1 MSDRFSWPGPYG
13 DRATRAWSVARP
25 VLVWTGGILVAF
37 IAVILL
43 ALTLIDWNRMKG
55 PLERFASAKS
65 GRAVTI
71 SGDLIVHPWSW
82 TPSATVT
89 GLAIG
94 NPPWE
99 PSRPMAQIDRL
110 TVQLEWLPLL
120 AGDVILPRVR
130 IERPRVYL
138 HREKSGRANWTFAN
152 TRPTDAPAPPP
163 PDLPVVRDFLIED
176 GALVVVDEMRKLR
189 FEAKVQAHEKVA
201 QGDEKPFRIE
211 GKGTLNEKP
220 FDLGISGGPLV
231 NLDPDDPYPFDLQ
244 IRAGDLRIASSGR
257 VEEPFD
263 LAKLSFDVKAS
274 GRDLADFYYL
284 TRLALPNTPP
294 FELSVK
300 VRRDGDRVA
309 VRDIAGTVGRSDLMG
324 ELDIDTSRKRPA
336 VSGSLSSKRLVLGD
350 LVASLGGKTR
360 SSKSGSSEDD
370 ASPAGSEDD
379 AGKSSPSDALAPGV
393 PRLFPVARLQVDRVR
408 GMDADVRFEARAI
421 EAGRVPMKEVFL
433 HVKIDDGVLSL
444 TPFAF
449 ELPQGELSGRVRIDA
464 TRDEPHTSLDLRVRN
479 VQLDQVKGKAPDAR
493 PALGGVLQARAVL
506 AGSGDSV
513 HEFVAKSDGA
523 VTAVLPSGE
532 IRAAFAELTGI
543 NVARGLGLLLKG
555 DEERT
560 LVRCGVA
567 EFKVSDG
574 TMRAQHVVFDT
585 EDVLIKGSGEVRLG
599 PEELDLSI
607 KGEPKKLRLLRLRT
621 PVELNGHLRKPSVG
635 VDAGRTLKQGAIAAT
650 LSAVAAPI
658 AAILA
663 FVDPGLAED
672 VNCAALLAQQ

>member
-1 MSDRFSWPGPYG
+1 MIE
-13 DRATRAWSVARP
+13 RATGWNEHGDEAARARGVARP
-25 VLVWTGGILVAF
+25 LLKWVA
-37 IAVILL
+37 IALAALL
-43 ALTLIDWNRMKG
+43 AMLLLTLSLVDWNRMKG
-55 PLERFASAKS
+55 PVERFASARS
-65 GRAVTI
+65 GRAVSI
-71 SGDLIVHPWSW
+71 AGDLDVHPWSW

-89 GLAIG
+89 GLTVG

-99 PSRPMAQIDRL
+99 PGRPMAQIDRV

-120 AGDVILPRVR
+120 IGDVILPRVR
-130 IERPRVYL
+130 IERPRIYL
-138 HREKSGRANWTFAN
+138 HRERSGRANWTFES
-152 TRPTDAPAPPP
+152 TRPADAPAAGPA
-163 PDLPVVRDFLIED
+163 DLPVVRDFLIED
-176 GALVVVDEMRKLR
+176 GALVMVDEMRKLR
-189 FEAKVQAHEKVA
+189 FEATVQAREKA
-201 QGDEKPFRIE
+201 EKGDEKPFRIS
-211 GKGTLNEKP
+211 GKGTLNERP
-220 FDLGISGGPLV
+220 FELGVSGGPLV
-231 NLDPDDPYPFDLQ
+231 NLDPDDPYPFDLRV
-244 IRAGDLRIASSGR
+244 RAGDLRIASSGR

-263 LAKLSFDVKAS
+263 MAKLTFEVRAS

-284 TRLALPNTPP
+284 TQLALPNTPP
-294 FELSVK
+294 FDLAVK
-300 VRRDGDRVA
+300 IRRDGDRVL
-309 VRDIAGTVGRSDLMG
+309 VRDIAGTVGRSDLSG
-324 ELDIDTSRKRPA
+324 ELDVDVSRKRPA
-336 VSGSLSSKRLVLGD
+336 LSGRLYSKRLVLSD
-350 LVASLGGKTR
+350 LAASLGGKP
-360 SSKSGSSEDD
+360 KSG
-370 ASPAGSEDD
+370 AAGE
-379 AGKSSPSDALAPGV
+379 AGRDSPSEEAAKESARQDALAPGV

-408 GMDADVRFEARAI
+408 GMDADVHFEAQAI
-421 EAGRVPMKEVFL
+421 EAGRVPMKEVSL
-433 HVKIDDGVLSL
+433 HVKIDEGVLSL

-464 TRDEPHTSLDLRVRN
+464 TRDEPRTALDLRIRN
-479 VQLDQVKGKAPDAR
+479 VQLDQMKGKAPDAE
-493 PALGGVLQARAVL
+493 PAMGGVLQGRAVL
-506 AGSGDSV
+506 EGSGDSV
-513 HEFVAKSDGA
+513 HEFVAGSDGS

-560 LVRCGVA
+560 PIRCGVA

-650 LSAVAAPI
+650 LSAVATPI
-658 AAILA
+658 AAVIA

-672 VNCAALLAQQ
+672 ANCAALLAQN